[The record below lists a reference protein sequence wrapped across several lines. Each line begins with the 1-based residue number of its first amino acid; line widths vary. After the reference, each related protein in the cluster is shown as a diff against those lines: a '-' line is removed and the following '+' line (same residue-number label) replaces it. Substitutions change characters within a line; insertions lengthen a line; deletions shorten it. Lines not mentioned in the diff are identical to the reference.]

1 MAGLGLNDALR
12 PARRPAASPNPARPA
27 LAAVA
32 AAALSAGPTHFLLSD
47 PLARRTRHDG
57 VLRLAI
63 RRGSFWAAVAGAS
76 ALGVTVSVGVRRP
89 MARMLLGMPLGAGIG
104 TVAAAVERGAMR
116 GRDDT
121 TVLGLAVLGAAVGL
135 TGVTGAQGLVPA
147 VGGMLGGVLAAT
159 PRNRLSRDG
168 AVRELL
174 SAPMVV
180 GGTWLPSLLWL
191 AVHDGS
197 VPPAARA
204 GQKSESSSV

>member
-1 MAGLGLNDALR
+1 MAGLGLTGTL
-12 PARRPAASPNPARPA
+12 RPAASPNPARPA
-27 LAAVA
+27 LGAVL
-32 AAALSAGPTHFLLSD
+32 AAALTAGPTHFLLSD

-57 VLRLAI
+57 ILRLAI
-63 RRGSFWAAVAGAS
+63 RRGSYWGPVAGAS

-89 MARMLLGMPLGAGIG
+89 MARMLLGVPLGASIG

-147 VGGMLGGVLAAT
+147 LGGMLGGVLAAT

-174 SAPMVV
+174 AAPMVV
-180 GGTWLPSLLWL
+180 GGTWVPSLLWL
-191 AVHDGS
+191 AFHEGGMPATTAPRQNSGS
-197 VPPAARA
+197 SNP
-204 GQKSESSSV
+204 